1 MTATSGPGFS
11 LKQEGIGYA
20 VAAEVP
26 CVIVNVQRGGGPSTG
41 LPTSPA
47 QGGDIMQARW
57 GGTHGGDHSIIA
69 LYPSTV
75 REIYDT
81 TIKAF
86 NLSEKYRT
94 PVILLMDEVIGHMRE
109 KNRNTRSR

>member
-1 MTATSGPGFS
+1 
-11 LKQEGIGYA
+11 
-20 VAAEVP
+20 
-26 CVIVNVQRGGGPSTG
+26 
-41 LPTSPA
+41 
-47 QGGDIMQARW
+47 MQARW
-57 GGTHGGDHSIIA
+57 GGTHGDHSIIA

-75 REIYDT
+75 KEVYTT

-109 KNRNTRSR
+109 KNRNTRFR